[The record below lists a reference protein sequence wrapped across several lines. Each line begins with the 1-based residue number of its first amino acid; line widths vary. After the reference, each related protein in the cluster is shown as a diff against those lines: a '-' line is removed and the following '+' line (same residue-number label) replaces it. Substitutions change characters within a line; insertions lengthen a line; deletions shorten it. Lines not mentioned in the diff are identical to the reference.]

1 MPNRLQNFID
11 NLDEADRREVDRL
24 KAQFLAEEAACQPRH
39 TAPTPDTAASRP
51 PLAATPS
58 KHQ

>member
-11 NLDEADRREVDRL
+11 NLDETDRREVDRL
-24 KAQFLAEEAACQPRH
+24 KAQFLADEAACKPRYA
-39 TAPTPDTAASRP
+39 APTPDTATSRTPLTAS
-51 PLAATPS
+51 PS